1 MKGEGKE
8 LGVSL
13 GKKEEEKSVK
23 ESENGEFGFVY
34 EFFISEISG
43 IEEEL
48 KKTKTREE
56 KRRIGDIIDQSQT
69 FFLPDFFHHED

>member
-23 ESENGEFGFVY
+23 KSENGEFGFVY

-48 KKTKTREE
+48 KKTKTRQE
-56 KRRIGDIIDQSQT
+56 KRKDDLIDQSQT
-69 FFLPDFFHHED
+69 FFLPDFFHHE